1 MNPRK
6 RHNRR
11 VKRITAI
18 MTIAAIIS
26 GMALDSDS
34 YAPLIVLAIAV
45 IYLLIFC
52 IANMEK

>member
-18 MTIAAIIS
+18 MTIVAIIS
-26 GMALDSDS
+26 GMALDSES
-34 YAPLIVLAIAV
+34 YVPIVILAVAV
-45 IYLLIFC
+45 VYLFIFC

>member
-6 RHNRR
+6 RHNKR
-11 VKRITAI
+11 VKIVTTI
-18 MTIAAIIS
+18 MVIAAIIS

-34 YAPLIVLAIAV
+34 YAPLIVLAITV